1 MHDAPAP
8 PPGRGWFALPLF
20 VRIAIGLAVGVVVG
34 ASLRPLWHGDATAHW
49 LKVFTAACTG
59 LATIVVTRLLTAL
72 AIPLIFLA
80 VVRSILTTDIKGA
93 AAARLFYLLILNT
106 VVAIVIG
113 LTVANVLRPGT
124 HAHPPK
130 DPHAKTVA
138 ADPVADLI
146 NKLPDSLLK
155 PLVENNAIGV
165 VVLSLTFGIAARRL
179 SPEAREG
186 TVKALSVG
194 FDLVV
199 IVLHWVLELVPL
211 AVATRVASLLTVEGI
226 EPFKALAWFVGAVL
240 FALGLQAGYYLLRVA
255 WRSWVTPAGLVRGTG
270 DALVMALSTG
280 SSVATM
286 PLSYQCLTTRVGVKP
301 ESASLGVLV
310 GGNFN
315 HDGTALYEAMSALF
329 VAQAIGQHLTLW
341 HQLLV
346 VVTSMV
352 AAFGA
357 AGIPEAG
364 LVTMTLV
371 FNAVGLPV
379 ALVGMLLPVD
389 WFLDRCRTAINVM
402 GDTSIACL
410 LDGTERPA
418 AAGGGDHE
426 GTKGDTKDAKVEE
439 SPLEFGPNPP
449 SGQAGV

>member
-1 MHDAPAP
+1 MRDSPTS
-8 PPGRGWFALPLF
+8 PPGRGWFRLPLF
-20 VRIAIGLAVGVVVG
+20 VRIAIGLVVGVLVG
-34 ASLRPLWHGDATAHW
+34 FALRPLWHGPT
-49 LKVFTAACTG
+49 TAAWLQKFAAFCDG
-59 LATIVVTRLLTAL
+59 LSTIVVTRLLTAL

-80 VVRSILTTDIKGA
+80 VVRSIITTDIKGT

-106 VVAIVIG
+106 VVAILVG
-113 LTVANVLRPGT
+113 LTVANVVRPGT
-124 HAHPPK
+124 HAHLPQ
-130 DPHAKTVA
+130 DPRGKHVD

-146 NKLPDSLLK
+146 AKLPDSLLR

-179 SPEAREG
+179 APEKRGLAVLG
-186 TVKALSVG
+186 LSVG

-199 IVLHWVLELVPL
+199 TVLHWVLELVPL
-211 AVATRVASLLTVEGI
+211 AVATRVASLLITQGLD
-226 EPFKALAWFVGAVL
+226 PFKALAWFVGAVL
-240 FALGLQAGYYLLRVA
+240 LALLLQSGYYLLRVA
-255 WRSWVTPAGLVRGTG
+255 WRSWVTPAALLRGTG
-270 DALVMALSTG
+270 DALVMSLSTG

-286 PLSYQCLTTRVGVKP
+286 PLTYECMANRIGLRP

-329 VAQAIGQHLTLW
+329 VAQAIGVRLSLW

-379 ALVGMLLPVD
+379 AQVAMLLPVD
-389 WFLDRCRTAINVM
+389 WFLDRCRTMINVM

-410 LDGTERPA
+410 LDGTQQQHA
-418 AAGGGDHE
+418 AATAGEPSADHQTPVQAE
-426 GTKGDTKDAKVEE
+426 DRLTGVATSAATDAR
-439 SPLEFGPNPP
+439 
-449 SGQAGV
+449 

>member
-1 MHDAPAP
+1 MTIAYHTPAP
-8 PPGRGWFALPLF
+8 PPARGWFRLPLF
-20 VRIAIGLAVGVVVG
+20 VRIAIGLAVGVMVG
-34 ASLRPLWHGDATAHW
+34 AALRPFWHGPATAGW
-49 LKVFTAACTG
+49 LQKFAAFCDG
-59 LATIVVTRLLTAL
+59 LSTLVVTRLLTAL

-80 VVRSILTTDIKGA
+80 VVRSILTTDIKGS

-106 VVAIVIG
+106 VVAIGVG
-113 LTVANVLRPGT
+113 LAVANVVRPGT
-124 HAHPPK
+124 HAHPPQ
-130 DPHAKTVA
+130 DPLGKRVT

-146 NKLPDSLLK
+146 AKLPDSLLR

-165 VVLSLTFGIAARRL
+165 VVLSLTFGTAARRL
-179 SPEAREG
+179 QPDAREA
-186 TVKALSVG
+186 TVRALSIG
-194 FDLVV
+194 FELVV
-199 IVLHWVLELVPL
+199 TVLHWVLELVPL
-211 AVATRVASLLTVEGI
+211 AVATRVASLLITQGL

-240 FALGLQAGYYLLRVA
+240 LALVIQSGYYLLRVA
-255 WRSWVTPAGLVRGTG
+255 WRSWVTPAGLLRGTG
-270 DALVMALSTG
+270 DALVMSLSTG

-286 PLSYQCLTTRVGVKP
+286 PLTFECLTRQVGLRT
-301 ESASLGVLV
+301 ESASLGVMV

-329 VAQAIGQHLTLW
+329 VAQAIGQHLTAW
-341 HQLLV
+341 HQVLV

-389 WFLDRCRTAINVM
+389 WFLDRCRTMINVM
-402 GDTSIACL
+402 GDTTVACL
-410 LDGTERPA
+410 LDGKTREATEPGGPA
-418 AAGGGDHE
+418 ACLPANGDRPGQPEPAAEPLGSAG
-426 GTKGDTKDAKVEE
+426 
-439 SPLEFGPNPP
+439 
-449 SGQAGV
+449 

>member
-1 MHDAPAP
+1 MHDTHTP

-20 VRIAIGLAVGVVVG
+20 VRIAIGLATGIVVG
-34 ASLRPLWHGDATAHW
+34 LALRSMWHGADTAHW
-49 LKVFTAACTG
+49 ILRFAAFCD
-59 LATIVVTRLLTAL
+59 AFSTIVVVRLLTAL

-80 VVRSILTTDIKGA
+80 VVRSLITTNIRGA

-106 VVAIVIG
+106 VVAIVVG
-113 LTVANVLRPGT
+113 LTVANVVRPGT

-130 DPHAKTVA
+130 DPQAKRVA
-138 ADPVADLI
+138 VDPVADLLA
-146 NKLPDSLLK
+146 KLPDSLLR

-179 SPEAREG
+179 SADGREM
-186 TVKALSVG
+186 TVRGLSVG

-211 AVATRVASLLTVEGI
+211 AVATRVASLLITQGL
-226 EPFKALAWFVGAVL
+226 EPFKALAWFVGSVL
-240 FALGLQAGYYLLRVA
+240 LALLLQSGYYLLRVA
-255 WRSWVTPAGLVRGTG
+255 WRSWVTPAGLLTGTS

-286 PLSYQCLTTRVGVKP
+286 PLTYQCLTTRVGLRAD
-301 ESASLGVLV
+301 STSLGVLV

-329 VAQAIGQHLTLW
+329 VSQAIGVHLSLG
-341 HQLLV
+341 QQVLV
-346 VVTSMV
+346 ILTSMV

-371 FNAVGLPV
+371 FSAVNLPV

-402 GDTSIACL
+402 GDTSVACL
-410 LDGTERPA
+410 LDGTRRQHA
-418 AAGGGDHE
+418 AAA
-426 GTKGDTKDAKVEE
+426 TA
-439 SPLEFGPNPP
+439 NPP
-449 SGQAGV
+449 AEPASALVAEPV